1 MISVLCVDDETVL
14 LDVTRVFLERTGE
27 FSVATSI
34 SAQEAIALLA
44 DHSYDAIVSDYQ
56 MPGMDG
62 LALLKHIRAEKNAV
76 PFILFTGKGREEVAI
91 EALNLG
97 ADFYLQKGG
106 EPKSQYAELANKI
119 RQAVQRREAEKA
131 LVRSE
136 EKFRDLVENINDI
149 IFVADKNGSISY
161 ISPRISFFGYTPDEI
176 YGKTLADFV
185 PADDKARA
193 KEDFQKCENRQTCIF
208 EFPFL
213 DKEGKRH
220 VVRTSS
226 RPVFSGTEFL
236 GIRGVMTDITSVRTA
251 EAKISASEERY
262 RNVFE
267 AAADALLVIDKE
279 SGKILDANHAAT
291 TLFQYAR
298 DELQGMD
305 PAGLFTS
312 TGAGQDGSGTK
323 IFGPHLRY
331 CRDREGRKFPA
342 DVLVREYPRKNRT
355 IIIFSI
361 REITREILAEERE
374 LAAQRMYAVL
384 SRINQAIIRV
394 RDLKTLIT
402 GICQATVEAGG
413 FAMAWVG
420 LLDQDS
426 FLLRPIAHAG
436 REDGYLAAT
445 DNYGNDEERRASPIG
460 IALHEGRHAFCNDI
474 ATESCMAPWRTEAL
488 QRGYRSSAAFPFRL
502 NGRVIGVYCIYAAQ
516 KDFFTET
523 EIALFLEIAD
533 DISFALDALDEQARR
548 AHAEKALAGSE
559 ERAGFLAGVLETSSQ
574 AFGVAYPDGSFGIV
588 NPALCNLLGYTDAE
602 LRSMKWTDVTHPDS
616 REPEAAMLAELSRTG
631 MPVRYEKEYLRKDGS
646 IVPVEA
652 FVHRVTGDDGNI
664 RYFYGFITDISGR
677 KQMEELLRIE
687 RDRAQQYLDTAGV
700 MLAALDMEGTI
711 TLMNRKG
718 SGILGW
724 PDGELIGK
732 NWMDTCLP
740 ERTRD
745 EVKKV
750 FDAILRGDR
759 EIAEYHENTVR
770 TKDGEERVLAFHNTA
785 IKDPNG
791 TVTGILFSG
800 EDITLRC
807 QAEKDLQESE
817 ERFRN
822 LIQNASDMIR
832 IIGRDGLIAYSS
844 PSTFRITGYRPSEVM
859 GKNPLDFIHPED
871 RKAVTSA
878 LAEVIDR
885 TNPGEPTEYRIR
897 HADGTYIDVEA
908 VATNLFDVAGING
921 IVTTARPI
929 TERKQAEQALL
940 ESEGRYRAIFEKSP
954 DAMIVL
960 SDRVIDCNPQAERLF
975 GLSRDELINSPADAL
990 YPHEQ
995 PGGRES
1001 AEMMA
1006 ASLQAAR
1013 EGRTQIFPFVF
1024 CTGQR
1029 QEFPAEVSLIPARIR
1044 FEDRIIAIIH
1054 DLSEQEKTK
1063 EQIRHLARFPQH
1075 SPHPVI
1081 EMTKGRDITWANPA
1095 SFAVLH
1101 KAGMPADPAA
1111 FIPADLPPF
1120 PGSPE
1125 TEKMPVI
1132 REVQIGPARY
1142 RETLVYDPDD
1152 QRVRIYAHEVTDQEM
1167 VTGALAQANRQLSRL
1182 ASITRHDIKNKLTGV
1197 MGYIELAK
1205 GSTKDPDMIEYLTR
1219 AETSATAV
1227 RQQIEFTKEYD
1238 KLGMNPPAWQ
1248 EIAPL
1253 LAAVQEQLG
1262 EGAVAVTD
1270 ETAGLAV
1277 FADPLLENVL
1287 YCLLENARTHGGNI
1301 SAVHIHG
1308 DVVPDG
1314 YLLVVEDDGA
1324 GIPDERKEKIFNK
1337 NVGTEGGGFGLFLAR
1352 EVLSI
1357 TGITIGERGREGEGA
1372 RFEIFVPAGKFRL
1385 ETTAQ

>member
-27 FSVATSI
+27 FSVVTST

-56 MPGMDG
+56 MPEMDG

-91 EALNLG
+91 EALNSG

-131 LVRSE
+131 LVQSE

-149 IFVADKNGSISY
+149 IFVTDKNGSISY
-161 ISPRISFFGYTPDEI
+161 ISPRISIFGYTPDEVA
-176 YGKTLADFV
+176 GKTLADFV

-193 KEDFQKCENRQTCIF
+193 KEDFQKCGNRQTCLF
-208 EFPFL
+208 ELPFL
-213 DKEGKRH
+213 DKEGKSH

-226 RPVFSGTEFL
+226 RPVFLGTEFL
-236 GIRGVMTDITSVRTA
+236 GIRGVMTDITSVRIA
-251 EAKISASEERY
+251 EAKITASEERY
-262 RNVFE
+262 RSVFE

-279 SGKILDANHAAT
+279 SGKILDANNAAT

-305 PAGLFTS
+305 PAGLFTG

-331 CRDREGRKFPA
+331 CQNSEGRTFPA
-342 DVLVREYPRKNRT
+342 DVLTREYPRKNRT
-355 IIIFSI
+355 IIILSI

-374 LAAQRMYAVL
+374 LAAQRLYAVL

-394 RDLKTLIT
+394 RDLENLINE
-402 GICQATVEAGG
+402 ICRATVEAGG
-413 FAMAWVG
+413 FAMAWIG

-436 REDGYLAAT
+436 HEDGYLDAT
-445 DNYGNDEERRASPIG
+445 DKYGNDDERRESPIG

-474 ATESCMAPWRTEAL
+474 ETDPCMAPWRTEAL
-488 QRGYRSSAAFPFRL
+488 KRGYRSSAAFPFRL
-502 NGRVIGVYCIYAAQ
+502 HGRVIGVYCIYAGQ
-516 KDFFTET
+516 TDFFTAT
-523 EIALFLEIAD
+523 EIALFLEIAG
-533 DISFALDALDEQARR
+533 DISFALDALDEQERR

-559 ERAGFLAGVLETSSQ
+559 ERAGFLAGVLETSQQ
-574 AFGVAYPDGSFGIV
+574 AFGVAYPGGAFGIV
-588 NPALCNLLGYTDAE
+588 NPALCTLLGYTEAE
-602 LRSMKWTDVTHPDS
+602 LRSMRWTDVTHPDS
-616 REPEAAMLAELSRTG
+616 REPEAAMLAELTRTG
-631 MPVRYEKEYLRKDGS
+631 MPVRYEKNYIRKDGS
-646 IVPVEA
+646 TVPVEA
-652 FVHRVTGDDGNI
+652 FVHRVTDDDGNI
-664 RYFYGFITDISGR
+664 RYFYGFITDITER
-677 KQMEELLRIE
+677 KQMEELLQIE
-687 RDRAQQYLDTAGV
+687 RDRAQQYLDTAGL
-700 MLAALDMEGTI
+700 MLAALDKDGTI
-711 TLMNRKG
+711 TLMNRRG
-718 SGILGW
+718 SAILGW

-732 NWMDTCLP
+732 NWMVTCLP
-740 ERTRD
+740 ERIRD
-745 EVKKV
+745 DVKNIL
-750 FDAILRGDR
+750 DAILRGDR
-759 EIAEYHENTVR
+759 DIAEYHENAVL

-785 IKDPNG
+785 IRNKDG
-791 TVTGILFSG
+791 AVTGVLFSG

-807 QAEKDLQESE
+807 QAEKDLQKSE

-832 IIGRDGLIAYSS
+832 IIGQDGLIAYSS

-859 GKNPLDFIHPED
+859 GKNPLDFIHPDD

-940 ESEGRYRAIFEKSP
+940 ESEGRYRAIFEQSP

-960 SDRVIDCNPQAERLF
+960 SDHVIDCNPRAERLF
-975 GLSRDELINSPADAL
+975 GFSRAELINSRVKTLCP
-990 YPHEQ
+990 EQQ

-1001 AEMMA
+1001 AEMIA

-1013 EGRTQIFPFVF
+1013 DGRTQIFPFVF
-1024 CTGQR
+1024 CTSQHR
-1029 QEFPAEVSLIPARIR
+1029 EFPAEVSLIPARIR
-1044 FEDRIIAIIH
+1044 GKDRIIAIIH

-1063 EQIRHLARFPQH
+1063 EQIQNLARFPEH

-1081 EMTKGRDITWANPA
+1081 EMTEGKDITWANPA
-1095 SFAVLH
+1095 SFDILQ

-1120 PGSPE
+1120 PSSPGTE
-1125 TEKMPVI
+1125 TVPVR
-1132 REVQIGPARY
+1132 REVQVGPARY

-1152 QRVRIYAHEVTDQEM
+1152 RRVRIYAHEVTNQDM
-1167 VTGALAQANRQLSRL
+1167 VTGALAQANRKLSRL

-1197 MGYIELAK
+1197 MGYLELAK

-1238 KLGMNPPAWQ
+1238 QLGMNPPAWQ
-1248 EIAPL
+1248 EISPL
-1253 LAAVQEQLG
+1253 LAAVRAQLG
-1262 EGAVAVTD
+1262 ESAVAVRD
-1270 ETAGLAV
+1270 ETADLAI
-1277 FADPLLENVL
+1277 FADPLLEKVL
-1287 YCLLENARTHGGNI
+1287 YCLLENAQTHGGNV

-1324 GIPDERKEKIFNK
+1324 GIPEDRKEKIFTK
-1337 NVGTEGGGFGLFLAR
+1337 NVGKGGGGFGLFLAR

-1357 TGITIGERGREGEGA
+1357 TGITITETGKPEEGA
-1372 RFEIFVPAGKFRL
+1372 RFEIFVPAGKFRVQ
-1385 ETTAQ
+1385 AIQ